1 MKLYFSPGTCAL
13 AAHISLLEGG
23 LKFEQVRTD
32 LKTKKTA
39 DGRDYLQV
47 NPKGYVPALELDDGS
62 VLTENVAV
70 LQYIGDRNPGAGLVP
85 PAGTM
90 ERYRLDEW
98 LAFINSEIH
107 KSFSP
112 FFNPATPDAWKEIL
126 RGKLVQRLDYV
137 QGVLGTREFLM
148 GGQFTVADAYLFT
161 VLRWTKLANLSL
173 QQWPAIQAYWEK
185 IKQRPRVAEALAAE
199 GLSGGKH

>member
-13 AAHISLLEGG
+13 AAHISLLEAG
-23 LKFEQVRTD
+23 LKFEPVQTD

-47 NPKGYVPALELDDGS
+47 NPKGYVPALELDDGA

-70 LQYIGDRNPGAGLVP
+70 LQYIGDRNPGAHLVP

-126 RGKLVQRLDYV
+126 REKLAQRLDYV
-137 QGVLGTREFLM
+137 QSVLGSREFLM

-161 VLRWTKLANLSL
+161 VLRWAKVADLTLDR
-173 QQWPAIQAYWEK
+173 WPAVKNYRER
-185 IKQRPRVAEALAAE
+185 IKQRPRVGEALTAE
-199 GLSGGKH
+199 GLK